1 MHISALPFLHH
12 GQLHTLITY
21 RLLTPMHSRL
31 EIYIQKTTRDGPF
44 WYLNLPSLPPFP
56 QSWIPIG
63 RLPLLILEDYSP
75 LYGYKRKS
83 LLAQTSVLRQVPTRL
98 DFLLPRYGQSDTQTL
113 HSEPA
118 LTRYSA
124 LSIFTHKSLWTQ
136 KYFSSFQPR
145 FRLDQIHTSITLA
158 LIPHQH
164 QLFRH
169 NTQILLFVK
178 NYLNLYFI

>member
-44 WYLNLPSLPPFP
+44 WYLNLPSLPPLSTELDSYWTTTSP
-56 QSWIPIG
+56 NPRG
-63 RLPLLILEDYSP
+63 LLP

-83 LLAQTSVLRQVPTRL
+83 LLVQTSVLRQVPTRL